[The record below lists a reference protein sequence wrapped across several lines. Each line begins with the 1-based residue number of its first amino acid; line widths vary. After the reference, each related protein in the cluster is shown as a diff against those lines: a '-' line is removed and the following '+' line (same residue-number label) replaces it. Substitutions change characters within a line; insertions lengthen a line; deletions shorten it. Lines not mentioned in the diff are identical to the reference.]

1 MSVAFSAGGRG
12 RGRCG
17 HQPGVAAEVVPVS
30 LFGKRNQSRRRVA
43 FHEAGHAAARD
54 TLGGPLQD
62 VSINQ
67 HGGGLTRGKR
77 SRWFGPDLMSARSGN
92 LRFFIAGPLV
102 EARYRRVT
110 LERAITESGSGP
122 GSDAARIAEL
132 LRGDSLDRWAG
143 KTKWLLWGHGQGIKD
158 LAEAL
163 VDCGSVTGPEAR
175 RILHGKR

>member
-1 MSVAFSAGGRG
+1 MSVVFFAGDRS
-12 RGRCG
+12 RGRCS
-17 HQPGVAAEVVPVS
+17 HPSSVAAPVVPVS
-30 LFGKRNQSRRRVA
+30 LFGKRNQPRRRVA

-54 TLGGPLQD
+54 ALGGPLQD

-67 HGGGLTRGKR
+67 HGGGLTRSR
-77 SRWFGPDLMSARSGN
+77 LSRWFGPDLMSARSGY
-92 LRFFIAGPLV
+92 LRTTIAGPLL
-102 EARYRRVT
+102 EARYSRVT
-110 LERAITESGSGP
+110 LEQAISASGSGP

-132 LRGDSLDRWAG
+132 LRGDSLDRWAA

-163 VDCGSVTGPEAR
+163 VDCGSVTGAEAH